1 MTAPTPSLPTRGLKA
16 WMIRVRAPFLTAAI
30 LPIVLGSVAA
40 WARTR
45 IFHVGYF
52 LLTLVGGTLMQ
63 AGANMI
69 NDYFD
74 HLSGADRL
82 NREAVAP
89 FTGGSPV
96 LKLGLLSPERVRN
109 EAIAYFVVAALL
121 GLYLTF
127 ARSVWVLAL
136 GVAGVAAGF
145 LYTTFFAPWGV
156 GELALFLSFGPLM
169 LLGGWITQTGS
180 PAWEPVWASLP
191 LGFLILN
198 VLWINQFPDAA
209 ADAAVGKR
217 HWVVRL
223 GRRRATLLYGL
234 FFLGAYLSLVVAL
247 LLGTLPVWT
256 LLALLPAP
264 LAWRA
269 YRVAH
274 RHYDEPPQ
282 LAPANALT
290 VQLHLLTGLFLVVG
304 YLIQGLLW

>member
-1 MTAPTPSLPTRGLKA
+1 M
-16 WMIRVRAPFLTAAI
+16 V
-30 LPIVLGSVAA
+30 
-40 WARTR
+40 
-45 IFHVGYF
+45 
-52 LLTLVGGTLMQ
+52 
-63 AGANMI
+63 
-69 NDYFD
+69 
-74 HLSGADRL
+74 
-82 NREAVAP
+82 
-89 FTGGSPV
+89 
-96 LKLGLLSPERVRN
+96 
-109 EAIAYFVVAALL
+109 
-121 GLYLTF
+121 
-127 ARSVWVLAL
+127 
-136 GVAGVAAGF
+136 
-145 LYTTFFAPWGV
+145 
-156 GELALFLSFGPLM
+156 
-169 LLGGWITQTGS
+169 LGGWITQTGS